1 MGCRGGGGGG
11 EVADGRRWG
20 GQETQVVMLRGTQG
34 STHHAAVPPHCAGS
48 SSVASLPCGHSRE
61 RGKKREGKERH
72 RRKTGMKGGQRE
84 RGSNDGI
91 YGMDGGPH
99 YAPTLVRIPRQNE
112 ALSPGSLHPH
122 NMIIELCL
130 IYLKLCSV
138 SLHFGVP
145 EWLQEISDMICIPS
159 TNRMLEAGQEP
170 LCILYPPSLLFYA

>member
-11 EVADGRRWG
+11 EVADGRRG
-20 GQETQVVMLRGTQG
+20 GSGDAGGDAQGHPRVHSPCCG
-34 STHHAAVPPHCAGS
+34 ST
-48 SSVASLPCGHSRE
+48 SLCWVLICGLPAMWSQQRE
-61 RGKKREGKERH
+61 RKKREGKERH

-99 YAPTLVRIPRQNE
+99 YAATLVRIPRQNE